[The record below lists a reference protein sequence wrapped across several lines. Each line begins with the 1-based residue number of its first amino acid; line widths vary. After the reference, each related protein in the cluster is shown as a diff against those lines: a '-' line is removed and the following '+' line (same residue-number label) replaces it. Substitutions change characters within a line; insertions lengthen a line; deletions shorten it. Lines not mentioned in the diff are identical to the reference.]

1 MANTYTWRIAQLERE
16 TSDGY
21 VFVAH
26 YTAAANALDD
36 YEEGTWTPTDASGG
50 GLTFT
55 AASGR
60 YTKVGRLITLT
71 GGITF
76 PTTADGNGVKIGGLP
91 FNNVTGTQGCGFSAY
106 VDGAAP
112 GLVFRSQ
119 DSSANI
125 FATNV
130 ADQDN
135 QPSNA
140 TFSGRSVQFTYIY
153 QV

>member
-1 MANTYTWRIAQLERE
+1 MRLAGAGITFNG
-16 TSDGY
+16 D
-21 VFVAH
+21 
-26 YTAAANALDD
+26 TAAANELDD

-50 GLTFT
+50 GLTFA

-60 YTKVGRLITLT
+60 YTKVGRLITLA

-106 VDGAAP
+106 VNGTAP
-112 GLVFRSQ
+112 GVVFRSE
-119 DSSANI
+119 DNSGNI
-125 FATNV
+125 FATDITN
-130 ADQDN
+130 QDN
-135 QPSNA
+135 QPTNA
-140 TFSGRSVQFTYIY
+140 TFSGCDLQFTYIY